1 MATSTAVNST
11 GQPRE
16 LCRYFLSN
24 ACRYGDKCFYSH
36 DRSTAQVNNVCR
48 YYLQGKCNYDN
59 RCRYDH
65 VRPKAQTSTNTFQF
79 NSMHSHLPIQHNI
92 ITNQSYPVNNGVS
105 LSYASICRVNNDN
118 IESSHISQPISS
130 LHNGTFSLQSLC
142 PYAEKDG
149 VCEALETG
157 RYCPYIHGDVCD
169 LCEMPA
175 LHPTNEKQREQ
186 HRLEC
191 LQKHEAECEEAFAI
205 QRSEDK
211 KCGVCLETVWDR
223 DGDKRF
229 GILENCDHIFCLE
242 CIRKWRASSN
252 YEHKVVKACPECR
265 VKSDFITPTKYW
277 PENEQAKQEVIKAYK
292 ENLQQIHCKFFK
304 RGDGLCPFG
313 SKCFYLHV
321 DKNGQPVQLGPP
333 RRRQRMN
340 ARGELENFSD
350 VFMLSIL
357 SNEDFGRLFEEYDF
371 LFDDDDDDDESHGSY
386 FTDDDDFRLADE
398 HDVSDDDDDDEDDD
412 ENDDDTNRIWH

>member
-1 MATSTAVNST
+1 MAASTAVNPT

-24 ACRYGDKCFYSH
+24 ACRFGDKCFYSH

-48 YYLQGKCNYDN
+48 YYLQGKCKYDN

-65 VRPKAQTSTNTFQF
+65 VRPKAQTSTNTLQF
-79 NSMHSHLPIQHNI
+79 NSMRSHLPIQHNI

-118 IESSHISQPISS
+118 IEPSHISQPVSS

-157 RYCPYIHGDVCD
+157 RYCPYIHGDLCD

-191 LQKHEAECEEAFAI
+191 LQKHETECEEAFAI

-265 VKSDFITPTKYW
+265 VKSDFVTPTKYW
-277 PENEQAKQEVIKAYK
+277 PENEQAKQEVIKTYK
-292 ENLQQIHCKFFK
+292 ENLQ
-304 RGDGLCPFG
+304 
-313 SKCFYLHV
+313 
-321 DKNGQPVQLGPP
+321 
-333 RRRQRMN
+333 
-340 ARGELENFSD
+340 
-350 VFMLSIL
+350 
-357 SNEDFGRLFEEYDF
+357 
-371 LFDDDDDDDESHGSY
+371 
-386 FTDDDDFRLADE
+386 
-398 HDVSDDDDDDEDDD
+398 
-412 ENDDDTNRIWH
+412 

>member
-371 LFDDDDDDDESHGSY
+371 LFDDDDDDESHGSY

>member
-223 DGDKRF
+223 DRDKRF

-371 LFDDDDDDDESHGSY
+371 LFDDDDDDESHGSY

>member
-1 MATSTAVNST
+1 MASSTTVNPIE
-11 GQPRE
+11 QPRE
-16 LCRYFLSN
+16 VCRYFLSN

-36 DRSTAQVNNVCR
+36 DRSTGQVNNVCR
-48 YYLQGKCNYDN
+48 YYLQGKCAYEN

-65 VRPKAQTSTNTFQF
+65 VRPKPQISTTFQAVSLRT
-79 NSMHSHLPIQHNI
+79 NPPLQQNI
-92 ITNQSYPVNNGVS
+92 INNQSRPINTGVPM
-105 LSYASICRVNNDN
+105 SYASVCRGNNDM
-118 IESSHISQPISS
+118 IDSSNLTQQLSPSPSI
-130 LHNGTFSLQSLC
+130 FSLQSLC

-149 VCEALETG
+149 ICEALETG
-157 RYCPYIHGDVCD
+157 RYCPYVHGDLCD
-169 LCEMPA
+169 LCAMPA

-191 LQKHEAECEEAFAI
+191 LKKHEDECEEAFAI

-229 GILENCDHIFCLE
+229 GILENCDHIFCLD

-265 VKSDFITPTKYW
+265 VKSDFVTPTKYW
-277 PENEQAKQEVIKAYK
+277 PENEEAKQELIKAYK

-321 DKNGQPVQLGPP
+321 DKRGQPVQLGPP
-333 RRRQRMN
+333 RRRQRIN
-340 ARGELENFSD
+340 AHGELENFSD
-350 VFMLSIL
+350 VFMLSVF
-357 SNEDFGRLFEEYDF
+357 SNDDIDRFFDEYDF
-371 LFDDDDDDDESHGSY
+371 LFDDDDESHGSY
-386 FTDDDDFRLADE
+386 LTDDDDFRLVDE
-398 HDVSDDDDDDEDDD
+398 HDISDNDDDDDDDDDDED
-412 ENDDDTNRIWH
+412 TTHVWH

>member
-1 MATSTAVNST
+1 MASSTAVNPT
-11 GQPRE
+11 EHPRE
-16 LCRYFLSN
+16 L
-24 ACRYGDKCFYSH
+24 
-36 DRSTAQVNNVCR
+36 
-48 YYLQGKCNYDN
+48 
-59 RCRYDH
+59 CRYDH
-65 VRPKAQTSTNTFQF
+65 VRPKPQTSITFQ
-79 NSMHSHLPIQHNI
+79 PIPLRANPPLQQNFI
-92 ITNQSYPVNNGVS
+92 NNQSRPINNGVPM
-105 LSYASICRVNNDN
+105 SYANVCRGNNDIIDPSN
-118 IESSHISQPISS
+118 ITQQLSPPLS
-130 LHNGTFSLQSLC
+130 TFSLQSLC

-149 VCEALETG
+149 TCEALETG
-157 RYCPYIHGDVCD
+157 RYCPYIHGDLCD
-169 LCEMPA
+169 LCGMPA

-191 LQKHEAECEEAFAI
+191 LKKHETECEEAFAI

-265 VKSDFITPTKYW
+265 VKSDFITPMKYW
-277 PENEQAKQEVIKAYK
+277 PENEQAKQQLIKAYK

-333 RRRQRMN
+333 RRRQRIN
-340 ARGELENFSD
+340 AQGELENFSD
-350 VFMLSIL
+350 VFMLSVF
-357 SNEDFGRLFEEYDF
+357 SNEDFGRFFDEYDF
-371 LFDDDDDDDESHGSY
+371 LFDDDDESHGSY
-386 FTDDDDFRLADE
+386 LTDDDDFRLADE
-398 HDVSDDDDDDEDDD
+398 HDISDNDDDDDDDD
-412 ENDDDTNRIWH
+412 DDDTTHIWH